1 MALPDIFSKP
11 VAEETINRINKLQ
24 PDTKPQWGIMNA
36 NQLMAHLNVTYEMVY
51 TDKHPAPFFPLTLVL
66 KLLVKKKVVTEVPY
80 GKNMPTAPAF
90 KTLGEYDFEAER
102 KRLINYI
109 NQVQQEGRKAFEG
122 KKSLSFGNLTAEEWN
137 NMFYKHLN
145 HHLTQFGV

>member
-1 MALPDIFSKP
+1 MPLPDIFSKA
-11 VAEETINRINKLQ
+11 VAEEIINRINKLQ

-51 TDKHPAPFFPLTLVL
+51 TDKHPAPFFPLSLIM
-66 KLLVKKKVVTEVPY
+66 KLLVKKKVVNDVPY
-80 GKNMPTAPAF
+80 EKNSPTAPAF

-102 KRLINYI
+102 TRLINYI
-109 NQVQQEGRKAFEG
+109 RQAQQEGRKTFDG

>member
-1 MALPDIFSKP
+1 MPLPDIFSKP
-11 VAEETINRINKLQ
+11 VAEEVINRLNKLQ
-24 PDTKPQWGIMNA
+24 STTKPQWGIMNA
-36 NQLMAHLNVTYEMVY
+36 EQLMAHLNVTYEMVY
-51 TDKHPAPFFPLTLVL
+51 TDKHPAPFFPLTLIL

-80 GKNMPTAPAF
+80 GKNTPTAPAF

-102 KRLINYI
+102 TRLINYI